1 MPPVK
6 KLLWIFAALCL
17 VAVISATAGIL
28 FARRGGAAIGAKPLV
43 LTWRISGNVVEQTQP
58 QLFPVPG
65 FEPPPSIAYLYRTLS
80 AARQDARVK
89 GLAVYIEDAA
99 MGLAKA
105 QELRRQIELLR
116 QAGKFA
122 TCYLETAGEGANGTL
137 DYYLA
142 TACEDLWLAP
152 TGEVNLLGLYADSF
166 FLRGTL
172 DKLKIEP
179 AFRHIG
185 QYKSASEIFT
195 EYEHSPAAQEA
206 IAAVLESDF
215 DQIVGA
221 VARARSLEPAAVE
234 RLVDG
239 APYPAE
245 QALEL
250 GLVDRLAYPDGFRDD
265 LESRAGGEP
274 RLVKLEDYRP
284 RRLRRGRKLAVV
296 FAEGTVVRGTGGV
309 QPWTEEAFLG
319 AADLGELL
327 RKLAEDDGIAAV
339 VLRVNSPGGSALA
352 SDLILR
358 EVEKL
363 EEKKPVVVSMSDL
376 AASGGYYI
384 AAKATKIVAEG
395 GTLTGSIGVVG
406 GKLVTRRFQ
415 EELLGITHDPLKRGR
430 NADLY
435 SSLAGFT
442 AEQAALYEEQMR
454 RVYDTFL
461 GHVATGRGMKREEVA
476 AVAEGRVWT
485 GADAHRLGLVDELG
499 GLDRALEL
507 AREAAKL
514 EPGARYQVEYYPE
527 APGLLE
533 VLLGRRE
540 PALPAEL
547 RSWIGLLLPRAP
559 EVLEL
564 PSELQVLARPF

>member
-1 MPPVK
+1 MGLPTRPSGRSSSASSTGSP
-6 KLLWIFAALCL
+6 IRTS
-17 VAVISATAGIL
+17 SATIS
-28 FARRGGAAIGAKPLV
+28 RAA
-43 LTWRISGNVVEQTQP
+43 
-58 QLFPVPG
+58 
-65 FEPPPSIAYLYRTLS
+65 
-80 AARQDARVK
+80 
-89 GLAVYIEDAA
+89 
-99 MGLAKA
+99 
-105 QELRRQIELLR
+105 
-116 QAGKFA
+116 
-122 TCYLETAGEGANGTL
+122 
-137 DYYLA
+137 
-142 TACEDLWLAP
+142 
-152 TGEVNLLGLYADSF
+152 
-166 FLRGTL
+166 
-172 DKLKIEP
+172 
-179 AFRHIG
+179 
-185 QYKSASEIFT
+185 
-195 EYEHSPAAQEA
+195 PAA
-206 IAAVLESDF
+206 SP
-215 DQIVGA
+215 GWSSSRTT
-221 VARARSLEPAAVE
+221 ARA
-234 RLVDG
+234 G
-239 APYPAE
+239 
-245 QALEL
+245 
-250 GLVDRLAYPDGFRDD
+250 
-265 LESRAGGEP
+265 
-274 RLVKLEDYRP
+274 
-284 RRLRRGRKLAVV
+284 LRRGRKLAVV
-296 FAEGTVVRGTGGV
+296 FAEGTVVRGKGGV
-309 QPWTEEAFLG
+309 QPWTDEAFLG

-415 EELLGITHDPLKRGR
+415 EELLGITHDPLQRGR

-461 GHVATGRGMKREEVA
+461 GHVAAGRGMERDEVA

-514 EPGARYQVEYYPE
+514 EPGARYQVVYFPE

-559 EVLEL
+559 GVLEL
-564 PSELQVLARPF
+564 PRELQILARPF